1 MFARA
6 SGIFSCF
13 CFSTAAAAASAA
25 AAACFC
31 CEQGFR
37 KNGNVAKNENRRFFG
52 ESKPVLYE
60 LQEKSWQS
68 CRAVQQLSNELLL
81 KLDVLGIAAVAS
93 ILGNSDRASVYRF
106 LCPPEGTRW
115 STTVLTSS
123 SHGAGQGV
131 SQDHFGSLIFQM
143 VQELRLG
150 SQFWLRSHF
159 SENLVIWATTAHRD
173 VLHGVQSQGTSF
185 TSRHSCE
192 KHYIVMSISCGRRQW

>member
-1 MFARA
+1 MLKK
-6 SGIFSCF
+6 
-13 CFSTAAAAASAA
+13 
-25 AAACFC
+25 
-31 CEQGFR
+31 QGFR
-37 KNGNVAKNENRRFFG
+37 KNGNVAKNENRRVFG

-150 SQFWLRSHF
+150 SHFWLRSHF
-159 SENLVIWATTAHRD
+159 SENLVLREVNKFTTEFYVGRPKLCQWISFVLDEGFVLFGGHMYSREYSW
-173 VLHGVQSQGTSF
+173 VLHP
-185 TSRHSCE
+185 HP
-192 KHYIVMSISCGRRQW
+192 I